1 MKYLSKITLGLILC
15 TGFMT
20 SCKDDDETGISGGI
34 SVDREEITIA
44 AEGGTEKIAV
54 SSNNSWWQAHPSP
67 GYLYLLLMVWVRQ
80 TVAWLLTLPYWKYPA
95 KHRYVSL

>member
-34 SVDREEITIA
+34 AVD
-44 AEGGTEKIAV
+44 
-54 SSNNSWWQAHPSP
+54 
-67 GYLYLLLMVWVRQ
+67 L
-80 TVAWLLTLPYWKYPA
+80 
-95 KHRYVSL
+95 SLIHI